1 MSNYDNFKK
10 YGDYYIGLD
19 VGTGSCGWAVTDK
32 SYNILKVSGKSLWGV
47 RLFPTADTAAERR
60 AHRCARRRVFRTR
73 QRLNLLEQ
81 LFDPEISK
89 VDVGFFQR
97 LKNSEFKEIS
107 KNNLFGDNSY
117 KDKDFFKEYP
127 TIYHLR
133 YKLMNEPVDDIRLLF
148 LAVHHIIKHRGHFLF
163 ERLDVNNIGASLPE
177 LWEQC
182 CSQFVDIS
190 LFSNVSDDFQEIAD
204 SLKQNLIDMRDD
216 VINVIR
222 TSSDKRSDL
231 KKVFAQLKSVYDEIS
246 DPEVKKSTENKVNR
260 WYLLL
265 LGYKVSAAEIFTI
278 EESDEEGLSCKI
290 KFNSSDYDE
299 QIQKINDEFKGVVES
314 EKAVYDVIKLQEILK
329 DCNSISESKV
339 ELFNKH
345 AEELRIFKSLLRERL
360 SENLLAE
367 VNKKVNVAKNEKLTT
382 EPKSFYKEIFEERN
396 KNTEKGK
403 ICFYYDITHG
413 DKSANKEAIKCSSIY
428 KRLQILAQILL
439 CSSEIY
445 KLSEKEKVL
454 LHRIG
459 DLSIFETQVSA
470 DNSVIPYQI
479 NLAELD
485 KILKVQSKNFAF
497 LSEKDD
503 AGVSVYDKI
512 KALLTFRIPYYVGPL
527 NNHSKFSWIVKKSQ
541 EKIVPWN
548 FESVVDTE
556 KSAEAF
562 IKRMTSKC
570 TYLSGEDV
578 LPKNSIIY
586 SKFMVLN
593 VLNNIR
599 INGMRLDEAQTGLTK
614 KVFDELYCNQINVT
628 QKQLVAYLY
637 NNGFLTS
644 KEELTGFDDEQKVSM
659 SSYVKIKNALG
670 TDNFDIN
677 FAESFIK
684 YSTLFPNDYLMIEK
698 RLKREFSSECAKFNE
713 NLSKLC
719 RIKFSGWG
727 RLSEKL
733 LTGLLGHNK
742 NSEFDKNSILGFML
756 NGKGNLMELL
766 SSEYTFSDL
775 ISSENSTL
783 DKNDAFSYQKLVEGL
798 YVSPSVKR
806 MIWQTLLVV
815 REITKKIM
823 GYEPSRIFVEMA
835 RGATADQKGK
845 RTNSRKKSI
854 LALYDK
860 CRKDFDISEIYSSLE
875 KQDDNKLL
883 SDKIY
888 LYYTQLGK
896 SMYTGNKI
904 ELEDLLNNS
913 KQYDIDHIIPQS
925 LTKDDSIDNRVLVE
939 RTVNEVKDNNYP
951 LSYQIRENQTQFW
964 KHLLDLGLISKS
976 KFERLIRST
985 SLSNSEKEGFI
996 ARQLVE
1002 TRQSTKAIAG
1012 LLSKLYK
1019 KAKIIYPKAGL
1030 TADFKQKFDLIKVR
1044 ELNDL
1049 HHAKDAY
1056 CNIVVGNVYFEKF
1069 TSKYQYVI
1077 ANNERYS
1084 FSTSDTSYI
1093 FTNQNEKRLQ
1103 QSGTWDSRNGKSI
1116 SIVKK
1121 YYKRNNILMTYKQEE
1136 RIGALFNQTLYG
1148 PEKGTIPKKKNM
1160 SCHDYGGYDS
1170 DQNSFFSFISY
1181 KDDKGNLKTKLIGIP
1196 PRVVYGLSDKSS
1208 AISHY
1213 LLTEKSNEY
1222 IDPKVLIDFLPY
1234 NFILKDNET
1243 GFLARVVSYA
1253 TKGRQLVLKQFNSL
1267 ILNEKNNKMLKAI
1280 DNFVSRLKNKSFE
1293 VKYDKDKSGFTE
1305 EDLSSIYSELKDKT
1319 KNTVLK
1325 ALPKTT
1331 VKILTDVDINSYQYS
1346 ENEKSEPKLLSI
1358 EQKAVAICEVI
1369 KAFHTEPSDLS
1380 LLGGKANSGKM
1391 CINSVL
1397 NLDKDDYSVVFYSIT
1412 GFYEKELRLSDLLK

>member
-1 MSNYDNFKK
+1 MSNYNNFKK

-60 AHRCARRRVFRTR
+60 SHRCARRRVFRTR

-97 LKNSEFKEIS
+97 LKTSEFKEIS
-107 KNNLFGDNSY
+107 KNNLFGDDSY

-133 YKLMNEPVDDIRLLF
+133 NKLMNDPVDDIRLLF

-163 ERLDVNNIGASLPE
+163 EHLDVNNIGASLPE

-190 LFSNVSDDFQEIAD
+190 LFSNLSEDFQEIAD
-204 SLKQNLIDMRDD
+204 SLKQNLNDMRDD

-222 TSSDKRSDL
+222 TSSDKRADL

-246 DPEVKKSTENKVNR
+246 DPEVKKTIENRVNK

-278 EESDEEGLSCKI
+278 EESDEEGLACKI

-299 QIQKINDEFKGVVES
+299 QILKINDEFKGVIES

-345 AEELRIFKSLLRERL
+345 AEELRIFKNLLRERL
-360 SENLLAE
+360 SENLLIE
-367 VNKKVNVAKNEKLTT
+367 VNKKVKVAKNEKLTT
-382 EPKSFYKEIFEERN
+382 DLKSFYKEIFEERN
-396 KNTEKGK
+396 INTEKGK
-403 ICFYYDITHG
+403 ISFYYDITHG
-413 DKSANKEAIKCSSIY
+413 DKSSNKEAIKGSSIY

-439 CSSEIY
+439 GSSEIY

-454 LHRIG
+454 LRKID

-485 KILKVQSKNFAF
+485 EILKVQSKNFAF

-503 AGVSVYDKI
+503 AGLSVSDKV
-512 KALLTFRIPYYVGPL
+512 KDLLTFRIPYYVGPL
-527 NNHSKFSWIVKKSQ
+527 NRHSKFSWIVKKSH
-541 EKIVPWN
+541 EKILPWN

-556 KSAEAF
+556 KSAESF

-599 INGMRLDEAQTGLTK
+599 INGIRLEEAQTGLTK
-614 KVFDELYCNQINVT
+614 KIFDELYCNQINVT
-628 QKQLVAYLY
+628 QKHLVAYLY

-659 SSYVKIKNALG
+659 SPYVKIKNVLG
-670 TDNFDIN
+670 SDKFDLK
-677 FAESFIK
+677 FAEAFIK
-684 YSTLFPNDYLMIEK
+684 YSTLFPNDYSMIEK
-698 RLKREFSSECAKFNE
+698 RLKREFSSECAKFNDK
-713 NLSKLC
+713 LSKLC

-742 NSEFDKNSILGFML
+742 NSEFDNNSILGFML
-756 NGKGNLMELL
+756 EGKGNLMEIL
-766 SSEYTFSDL
+766 SSDYTFSDL

-783 DKNDAFSYQKLVEGL
+783 EENDTFSYQNLVENL

-860 CRKDFDISEIYSSLE
+860 SRQEFDISELSNKLE
-875 KQDDNKLL
+875 NEKDSNLL

-896 SMYTGNKI
+896 SVYSGKKI
-904 ELEDLLNNS
+904 DLDKFDL
-913 KQYDIDHIIPQS
+913 YDIDHIIPQS
-925 LTKDDSIDNRVLVE
+925 LTKDDSLDNRVLVE
-939 RTVNEVKDNNYP
+939 KEINQKDKQNRYP
-951 LSYQIRENQTQFW
+951 LSSEIRENQKQFW

-985 SLSNSEKEGFI
+985 QLSNSEKECFI

-1019 KAKIIYPKAGL
+1019 KTKIVYPKAGL

-1056 CNIVVGNVYFEKF
+1056 CNIVVGNVYYEKF
-1069 TSKYQYVI
+1069 TSNYLYVI
-1077 ANNERYS
+1077 ENNEPYS
-1084 FSTSDTSYI
+1084 FSTSDKSYI
-1093 FTNQNEKRLQ
+1093 FTKQNEKRLQ

-1136 RIGALFNQTLYG
+1136 RIGDLFNQTLYG
-1148 PEKGTIPKKKNM
+1148 PKKGTIPKKKNL
-1160 SCHDYGGYDS
+1160 SCKEYGGYDS
-1170 DQNSFFSFISY
+1170 DQNSFLSFISY
-1181 KDDKGNLKTKLIGIP
+1181 NDDKGNFK
-1196 PRVVYGLSDKSS
+1196 R
-1208 AISHY
+1208 
-1213 LLTEKSNEY
+1213 
-1222 IDPKVLIDFLPY
+1222 
-1234 NFILKDNET
+1234 
-1243 GFLARVVSYA
+1243 GFVH
-1253 TKGRQLVLKQFNSL
+1253 KCG
-1267 ILNEKNNKMLKAI
+1267 
-1280 DNFVSRLKNKSFE
+1280 
-1293 VKYDKDKSGFTE
+1293 
-1305 EDLSSIYSELKDKT
+1305 
-1319 KNTVLK
+1319 
-1325 ALPKTT
+1325 
-1331 VKILTDVDINSYQYS
+1331 
-1346 ENEKSEPKLLSI
+1346 
-1358 EQKAVAICEVI
+1358 
-1369 KAFHTEPSDLS
+1369 
-1380 LLGGKANSGKM
+1380 
-1391 CINSVL
+1391 
-1397 NLDKDDYSVVFYSIT
+1397 
-1412 GFYEKELRLSDLLK
+1412 

>member
-1 MSNYDNFKK
+1 
-10 YGDYYIGLD
+10 
-19 VGTGSCGWAVTDK
+19 
-32 SYNILKVSGKSLWGV
+32 
-47 RLFPTADTAAERR
+47 
-60 AHRCARRRVFRTR
+60 
-73 QRLNLLEQ
+73 
-81 LFDPEISK
+81 
-89 VDVGFFQR
+89 
-97 LKNSEFKEIS
+97 
-107 KNNLFGDNSY
+107 
-117 KDKDFFKEYP
+117 
-127 TIYHLR
+127 
-133 YKLMNEPVDDIRLLF
+133 
-148 LAVHHIIKHRGHFLF
+148 
-163 ERLDVNNIGASLPE
+163 
-177 LWEQC
+177 
-182 CSQFVDIS
+182 
-190 LFSNVSDDFQEIAD
+190 
-204 SLKQNLIDMRDD
+204 MRDD

-413 DKSANKEAIKCSSIY
+413 DKSANKEAIKGSSIY

-439 CSSEIY
+439 CSSEIN
-445 KLSEKEKVL
+445 KLSEKEKVI

-775 ISSENSTL
+775 ISSENSIL
-783 DKNDAFSYQKLVEGL
+783 DKNDAFSYQNLVEGL

-996 ARQLVE
+996 SRQLVE

-1103 QSGTWDSRNGKSI
+1103 QSGIWDSRNGCSI
-1116 SIVKK
+1116 SVVRKN
-1121 YYKRNNILMTYKQEE
+1121 YYRNNILKTIKQEE
-1136 RIGALFNQTLYG
+1136 VKGKLFDLTLYG
-1148 PEKGTIPKKKNM
+1148 PSKATIKKKKHLG
-1160 SCHDYGGYDS
+1160 CEYGGYDK
-1170 DQNSFFSFISY
+1170 DYNTFFSFISFISKKKKIY
-1181 KDDKGNLKTKLIGIP
+1181 RFIGIP
-1196 PRVVYGLSDKSS
+1196 LRIVENSNNIHDSIVQ
-1208 AISHY
+1208 Y
-1213 LLTEKSNEY
+1213 LLDEKFENPQ
-1222 IDPKVLIDFLPY
+1222 ILIEKLPFP
-1234 NFILKDNET
+1234 FILKNNET
-1243 GFLARVVSYA
+1243 GFLYKVSSYEKA
-1253 TKGRQLVLKQFNSL
+1253 NKRITLQQFNSL
-1267 ILNEKNNKMLKAI
+1267 ILSIRSQKILKAI
-1280 DNFVSRLKNKSFE
+1280 ESFERKVKLNDKKVNFV
-1293 VKYDKDKSGFTE
+1293 YDEKKSGFSE
-1305 EDLSSIYSELKDKT
+1305 QDLTNLFSELKSKVE
-1319 KNTVLK
+1319 NTFFNCLPAVITNVLK
-1325 ALPKTT
+1325 NIDLQTYR
-1331 VKILTDVDINSYQYS
+1331 VKEKDSDERLLT
-1346 ENEKSEPKLLSI
+1346 I
-1358 EQKAVAICEVI
+1358 EQKVHVVVELL
-1369 KAFHTEPSDLS
+1369 KAFQSNGASSDLHDIGES
-1380 LLGGKANSGKM
+1380 KNSGIVRTTELDFEKYSI
-1391 CINSVL
+1391 IN
-1397 NLDKDDYSVVFYSIT
+1397 YSVT
-1412 GFYEKELRLSDLLK
+1412 GFYFIETKLRDLIK

>member
-1 MSNYDNFKK
+1 M
-10 YGDYYIGLD
+10 
-19 VGTGSCGWAVTDK
+19 
-32 SYNILKVSGKSLWGV
+32 
-47 RLFPTADTAAERR
+47 
-60 AHRCARRRVFRTR
+60 
-73 QRLNLLEQ
+73 
-81 LFDPEISK
+81 
-89 VDVGFFQR
+89 
-97 LKNSEFKEIS
+97 
-107 KNNLFGDNSY
+107 
-117 KDKDFFKEYP
+117 
-127 TIYHLR
+127 
-133 YKLMNEPVDDIRLLF
+133 
-148 LAVHHIIKHRGHFLF
+148 
-163 ERLDVNNIGASLPE
+163 
-177 LWEQC
+177 
-182 CSQFVDIS
+182 
-190 LFSNVSDDFQEIAD
+190 
-204 SLKQNLIDMRDD
+204 
-216 VINVIR
+216 
-222 TSSDKRSDL
+222 
-231 KKVFAQLKSVYDEIS
+231 
-246 DPEVKKSTENKVNR
+246 
-260 WYLLL
+260 L

-360 SENLLAE
+360 TENLLAE
-367 VNKKVNVAKNEKLTT
+367 VNKKVDVAKNEKLTT

-413 DKSANKEAIKCSSIY
+413 DKSANKEAIKGSSIY

-783 DKNDAFSYQKLVEGL
+783 DKNDAFSYQNLVEGL

-939 RTVNEVKDNNYP
+939 RTVNEEKDNNYP

-1056 CNIVVGNVYFEKF
+1056 CNIVVGNVYYEKF

-1103 QSGTWDSRNGKSI
+1103 QSGIWDSRNGCSI
-1116 SIVKK
+1116 SVVRKN
-1121 YYKRNNILMTYKQEE
+1121 YYRNNILKTIKQEE
-1136 RIGALFNQTLYG
+1136 VKGKLFDLTLYG
-1148 PEKGTIPKKKNM
+1148 PSKATIKKKKHLG
-1160 SCHDYGGYDS
+1160 CEYGGYDK
-1170 DQNSFFSFISY
+1170 DYNTFFSFISFISKKKKIY
-1181 KDDKGNLKTKLIGIP
+1181 RFIGIP
-1196 PRVVYGLSDKSS
+1196 LRIVENSNNIHDSIVQ
-1208 AISHY
+1208 Y
-1213 LLTEKSNEY
+1213 LLGEKFENPQ
-1222 IDPKVLIDFLPY
+1222 ILIEKLPFP
-1234 NFILKDNET
+1234 FILKNNET
-1243 GFLARVVSYA
+1243 GFLYKVSSYEKA
-1253 TKGRQLVLKQFNSL
+1253 NKRITLQQFNSL
-1267 ILNEKNNKMLKAI
+1267 ILSIRSQKILKAI
-1280 DNFVSRLKNKSFE
+1280 ESFERKVKLNDKKVNFV
-1293 VKYDKDKSGFTE
+1293 YDEKKSGFSE
-1305 EDLSSIYSELKDKT
+1305 QDLTNLFSELKSKVE
-1319 KNTVLK
+1319 NTFFNCLPVVITNVLK
-1325 ALPKTT
+1325 NIDLQTYR
-1331 VKILTDVDINSYQYS
+1331 VKEKDSDERLLT
-1346 ENEKSEPKLLSI
+1346 I
-1358 EQKAVAICEVI
+1358 EQKVHVVVELL
-1369 KAFHTEPSDLS
+1369 KAFQSNGASSDLHDIGES
-1380 LLGGKANSGKM
+1380 KNSGIVRTTELDFEKYSI
-1391 CINSVL
+1391 IN
-1397 NLDKDDYSVVFYSIT
+1397 YSVT
-1412 GFYEKELRLSDLLK
+1412 GFYFIETKLRDFIK

>member
-1 MSNYDNFKK
+1 MSNYNNFEK

-19 VGTGSCGWAVTDK
+19 VGTGSCGWAVTDT

-60 AHRCARRRVFRTR
+60 AHRCARRRVFRNR

-81 LFDPEISK
+81 LFDSEISK

-107 KNNLFGDNSY
+107 KNNLLGDCTYN
-117 KDKDFFKEYP
+117 DKDFFKEYP

-133 YKLMNEPVDDIRLLF
+133 YKLMNEPIDDIRLLF

-163 ERLDVNNIGASLPE
+163 ENVNNIGASLPE

-190 LFSNVSDDFQEIAD
+190 LFSNLSEDYLDIAE
-204 SLKQNLIDMRDD
+204 SLKQTLIDMRDD
-216 VINVIR
+216 VINVIK
-222 TSSDKRSDL
+222 TSSDKKADL
-231 KKVFAQLKSVYDEIS
+231 NKVFAQLKSVYDEIS
-246 DPEVKKSTENKVNR
+246 DYEVKKTIENRVNK
-260 WYLLL
+260 WSSLL
-265 LGYKVSAAEIFTI
+265 LGYKVSAVEIFSI
-278 EESDEEGLSCKI
+278 DESDEEGSSCKI
-290 KFNSSDYDE
+290 QINSSDYDE
-299 QIQKINDEFKGVVES
+299 QLLKIKDEFKGVVES

-329 DCNSISESKV
+329 GCKSISEAKV
-339 ELFNKH
+339 KLYNKH
-345 AEELRIFKSLLRERL
+345 AEELRIFKNLLRERL
-360 SENLLAE
+360 SEKILIE
-367 VNKKVNVAKNEKLTT
+367 VNKNVKVANNEKLTSD
-382 EPKSFYKEIFEERN
+382 PKSFYKEIFEERN

-413 DKSANKEAIKCSSIY
+413 DKSANKEAIKGSSIY

-503 AGVSVYDKI
+503 AGVLVSDKI

-783 DKNDAFSYQKLVEGL
+783 DENNAFSYQNLVEGL

-860 CRKDFDISEIYSSLE
+860 CRQDFDISDLSSKLE
-875 KQDDNKLL
+875 NEKDSKLL

-896 SMYTGNKI
+896 SVYTGKEIKI
-904 ELEDLLNNS
+904 DEFDL
-913 KQYDIDHIIPQS
+913 YDIDHIIPQS
-925 LTKDDSIDNRVLVE
+925 LTKDDSLDNRVLVE
-939 RTVNEVKDNNYP
+939 KEINQNDKKNRYP
-951 LSYQIRENQTQFW
+951 LSSEIQENQKQFW

-985 SLSNSEKEGFI
+985 PLSNSEKEEFI

-1019 KAKIIYPKAGL
+1019 TAKIIYPKAGL
-1030 TADFKQKFDLIKVR
+1030 TADFKQRFDLIKVR

-1056 CNIVVGNVYFEKF
+1056 CNIVVGNVYYEKF
-1069 TSKYQYVI
+1069 TSNYLYVI
-1077 ANNERYS
+1077 ENNEPYS
-1084 FSTSDTSYI
+1084 FSTSDKSYI
-1093 FTNQNEKRLQ
+1093 FTKQNEKRLQ
-1103 QSGTWDSRNGKSI
+1103 ETGTWDSRNGKSI

-1160 SCHDYGGYDS
+1160 SCQDYGGYDS

-1181 KDDKGNLKTKLIGIP
+1181 KDDKANLKTKLIGIP
-1196 PRVVYGLSDKSS
+1196 LRVVYGLSDKAS

-1213 LLTEKSNEY
+1213 LLTEKANEY
-1222 IDPKVLIDFLPY
+1222 REPKVLIDFLPF

-1243 GFLARVVSYA
+1243 GFLARVVSFA
-1253 TKGRQLVLKQFNSL
+1253 SKGKQLEIKQFNPL
-1267 ILNEKNNKMLKAI
+1267 VLDEKNLKPLKAI
-1280 DNFVSRLKNKSFE
+1280 EKFVSRLKNKSIKI
-1293 VKYDKDKSGFTE
+1293 KYEKDKSGFTD
-1305 EDLSSIYSELKDKT
+1305 EDLSSIYSELKDKS
-1319 KNTVLK
+1319 KNSVFK
-1325 ALPKTT
+1325 NLPKPI
-1331 VKILTDVDINSYQYS
+1331 VKMLSDVDINNYKYQES
-1346 ENEKSEPKLLSI
+1346 EKSEPKLLTI
-1358 EQKAVAICEVI
+1358 EQKAVAICELI
-1369 KAFHTEPSDLS
+1369 KAFHTESSNLLFLGEKKGSGVKRIKTVLDLE
-1380 LLGGKANSGKM
+1380 KT
-1391 CINSVL
+1391 
-1397 NLDKDDYSVVFYSIT
+1397 DYSILCSSIT
-1412 GFYEKELRLSDLLK
+1412 GFYEKEIRLRDLLK

>member
-1 MSNYDNFKK
+1 M
-10 YGDYYIGLD
+10 
-19 VGTGSCGWAVTDK
+19 
-32 SYNILKVSGKSLWGV
+32 
-47 RLFPTADTAAERR
+47 
-60 AHRCARRRVFRTR
+60 
-73 QRLNLLEQ
+73 
-81 LFDPEISK
+81 
-89 VDVGFFQR
+89 
-97 LKNSEFKEIS
+97 
-107 KNNLFGDNSY
+107 
-117 KDKDFFKEYP
+117 
-127 TIYHLR
+127 
-133 YKLMNEPVDDIRLLF
+133 
-148 LAVHHIIKHRGHFLF
+148 
-163 ERLDVNNIGASLPE
+163 
-177 LWEQC
+177 
-182 CSQFVDIS
+182 
-190 LFSNVSDDFQEIAD
+190 
-204 SLKQNLIDMRDD
+204 
-216 VINVIR
+216 
-222 TSSDKRSDL
+222 
-231 KKVFAQLKSVYDEIS
+231 
-246 DPEVKKSTENKVNR
+246 
-260 WYLLL
+260 L

-413 DKSANKEAIKCSSIY
+413 DKSANKEAIKGSSIY

-439 CSSEIY
+439 CSSEIN
-445 KLSEKEKVL
+445 KLSEKEKVI

-775 ISSENSTL
+775 ISSENSIL
-783 DKNDAFSYQKLVEGL
+783 DKNDAFSYQNLVEGL

-1103 QSGTWDSRNGKSI
+1103 QSGIWDSRNGCSI
-1116 SIVKK
+1116 SVVRKN
-1121 YYKRNNILMTYKQEE
+1121 YYRNNILKTIKQEE
-1136 RIGALFNQTLYG
+1136 VKGKLFDLTLYG
-1148 PEKGTIPKKKNM
+1148 PSKATIKKKKHLG
-1160 SCHDYGGYDS
+1160 CEYGGYDK
-1170 DQNSFFSFISY
+1170 DYNTFFSFISFISKKKKIY
-1181 KDDKGNLKTKLIGIP
+1181 RFIGIP
-1196 PRVVYGLSDKSS
+1196 LRIVENSNNIHDSIVQ
-1208 AISHY
+1208 Y
-1213 LLTEKSNEY
+1213 LLDEKFENPQ
-1222 IDPKVLIDFLPY
+1222 ILIEKLPFP
-1234 NFILKDNET
+1234 FILKNNET
-1243 GFLARVVSYA
+1243 GFLYKVSSYEKA
-1253 TKGRQLVLKQFNSL
+1253 NKRITLQQFNSL
-1267 ILNEKNNKMLKAI
+1267 ILSIRSQKILKAI
-1280 DNFVSRLKNKSFE
+1280 ESFERKVKLNDKKVNFV
-1293 VKYDKDKSGFTE
+1293 YDEKKSGFSE
-1305 EDLSSIYSELKDKT
+1305 QDLTNLFSELKSKVE
-1319 KNTVLK
+1319 NTFFNCLPAVITNVLK
-1325 ALPKTT
+1325 NIDLQTYR
-1331 VKILTDVDINSYQYS
+1331 VKEKDSDERLLT
-1346 ENEKSEPKLLSI
+1346 I
-1358 EQKAVAICEVI
+1358 EQKVHVVVELL
-1369 KAFHTEPSDLS
+1369 KAFQSNGASSDLHDIGES
-1380 LLGGKANSGKM
+1380 KNSGIVRTTELDFEKYSI
-1391 CINSVL
+1391 IN
-1397 NLDKDDYSVVFYSIT
+1397 YSVT
-1412 GFYEKELRLSDLLK
+1412 GFYFIETKLRDLIK

>member
-1 MSNYDNFKK
+1 M
-10 YGDYYIGLD
+10 
-19 VGTGSCGWAVTDK
+19 
-32 SYNILKVSGKSLWGV
+32 
-47 RLFPTADTAAERR
+47 
-60 AHRCARRRVFRTR
+60 
-73 QRLNLLEQ
+73 
-81 LFDPEISK
+81 
-89 VDVGFFQR
+89 
-97 LKNSEFKEIS
+97 
-107 KNNLFGDNSY
+107 
-117 KDKDFFKEYP
+117 
-127 TIYHLR
+127 
-133 YKLMNEPVDDIRLLF
+133 
-148 LAVHHIIKHRGHFLF
+148 
-163 ERLDVNNIGASLPE
+163 
-177 LWEQC
+177 
-182 CSQFVDIS
+182 DIS

-413 DKSANKEAIKCSSIY
+413 DKSANKEAIKGSSIY

-439 CSSEIY
+439 CSSEIN
-445 KLSEKEKVL
+445 KLSEKEKVI

-775 ISSENSTL
+775 ISSENSIL
-783 DKNDAFSYQKLVEGL
+783 DKNDAFSYQNLVEGL

-996 ARQLVE
+996 SRQLVE

-1103 QSGTWDSRNGKSI
+1103 QSGIWDSRNGCSI
-1116 SIVKK
+1116 SVVRKN
-1121 YYKRNNILMTYKQEE
+1121 YYRNNILKTIKQEE
-1136 RIGALFNQTLYG
+1136 VKGKLFDLTLYG
-1148 PEKGTIPKKKNM
+1148 PSKATIKKKKHLG
-1160 SCHDYGGYDS
+1160 CEYGGYDK
-1170 DQNSFFSFISY
+1170 DYNTFFSFISFISKKKKIY
-1181 KDDKGNLKTKLIGIP
+1181 RFIGIP
-1196 PRVVYGLSDKSS
+1196 LRIVENSNNIHDSIVQ
-1208 AISHY
+1208 Y
-1213 LLTEKSNEY
+1213 LLDEKFENPQ
-1222 IDPKVLIDFLPY
+1222 ILIEKLPFP
-1234 NFILKDNET
+1234 FILKNNET
-1243 GFLARVVSYA
+1243 GFLYKVSSYEKA
-1253 TKGRQLVLKQFNSL
+1253 NKRITLQQFNSL
-1267 ILNEKNNKMLKAI
+1267 ILSIRSQKILKAI
-1280 DNFVSRLKNKSFE
+1280 ESFERKVKLNDKKVNFV
-1293 VKYDKDKSGFTE
+1293 YDEKKSGFSE
-1305 EDLSSIYSELKDKT
+1305 QDLTNLFSELKSKVE
-1319 KNTVLK
+1319 NTFFNCLPAVITNVLK
-1325 ALPKTT
+1325 NIDLQTYR
-1331 VKILTDVDINSYQYS
+1331 VKEKDSDERLLT
-1346 ENEKSEPKLLSI
+1346 I
-1358 EQKAVAICEVI
+1358 EQKVHVVVELL
-1369 KAFHTEPSDLS
+1369 KAFQSNGASSDLHDIGES
-1380 LLGGKANSGKM
+1380 KNSGIVRTTELDFEKYSI
-1391 CINSVL
+1391 IN
-1397 NLDKDDYSVVFYSIT
+1397 YSVT
-1412 GFYEKELRLSDLLK
+1412 GFYFIETKLRDLIK

>member
-1 MSNYDNFKK
+1 M
-10 YGDYYIGLD
+10 
-19 VGTGSCGWAVTDK
+19 
-32 SYNILKVSGKSLWGV
+32 
-47 RLFPTADTAAERR
+47 
-60 AHRCARRRVFRTR
+60 
-73 QRLNLLEQ
+73 
-81 LFDPEISK
+81 
-89 VDVGFFQR
+89 
-97 LKNSEFKEIS
+97 
-107 KNNLFGDNSY
+107 
-117 KDKDFFKEYP
+117 
-127 TIYHLR
+127 
-133 YKLMNEPVDDIRLLF
+133 
-148 LAVHHIIKHRGHFLF
+148 
-163 ERLDVNNIGASLPE
+163 
-177 LWEQC
+177 
-182 CSQFVDIS
+182 
-190 LFSNVSDDFQEIAD
+190 
-204 SLKQNLIDMRDD
+204 
-216 VINVIR
+216 
-222 TSSDKRSDL
+222 
-231 KKVFAQLKSVYDEIS
+231 
-246 DPEVKKSTENKVNR
+246 
-260 WYLLL
+260 
-265 LGYKVSAAEIFTI
+265 
-278 EESDEEGLSCKI
+278 
-290 KFNSSDYDE
+290 
-299 QIQKINDEFKGVVES
+299 
-314 EKAVYDVIKLQEILK
+314 
-329 DCNSISESKV
+329 
-339 ELFNKH
+339 
-345 AEELRIFKSLLRERL
+345 LRERL

-413 DKSANKEAIKCSSIY
+413 DKSANKEAIKGSSIY

-439 CSSEIY
+439 CSSESY

-485 KILKVQSKNFAF
+485 KILKVQSKNFSF
-497 LSEKDD
+497 LSERDD

-659 SSYVKIKNALG
+659 ASYIKIKNALG

-742 NSEFDKNSILGFML
+742 NFEFDKNSILGFML

-783 DKNDAFSYQKLVEGL
+783 DKNDAFSYQNLVEGL

-939 RTVNEVKDNNYP
+939 RTVNEEKDNNYP

-1103 QSGTWDSRNGKSI
+1103 QSGIWDSRNGCSI
-1116 SIVKK
+1116 SVVRKN
-1121 YYKRNNILMTYKQEE
+1121 YYRNNILKTIKQEE
-1136 RIGALFNQTLYG
+1136 VKGKLFDLTLYG
-1148 PEKGTIPKKKNM
+1148 PSKATIKKKKHLG
-1160 SCHDYGGYDS
+1160 CEYGGYDK
-1170 DQNSFFSFISY
+1170 DYNTFFSFISFISKKKKIY
-1181 KDDKGNLKTKLIGIP
+1181 RFIGIP
-1196 PRVVYGLSDKSS
+1196 LRIVENSNNIHDSIVQ
-1208 AISHY
+1208 Y
-1213 LLTEKSNEY
+1213 LLDEKFENPQ
-1222 IDPKVLIDFLPY
+1222 ILIEKLPFP
-1234 NFILKDNET
+1234 FILKNNET
-1243 GFLARVVSYA
+1243 GFLYKVSSYEKA
-1253 TKGRQLVLKQFNSL
+1253 NKRITLQQFNSL
-1267 ILNEKNNKMLKAI
+1267 ILSIRSQKILKAI
-1280 DNFVSRLKNKSFE
+1280 ESFERKVKLNDKKVNFV
-1293 VKYDKDKSGFTE
+1293 YDEKKSGFSE
-1305 EDLSSIYSELKDKT
+1305 QDLTNLFSELKSKVE
-1319 KNTVLK
+1319 NTFFNCLPAVITNVLK
-1325 ALPKTT
+1325 NIDLQTYR
-1331 VKILTDVDINSYQYS
+1331 VKEKDSDERLLT
-1346 ENEKSEPKLLSI
+1346 I
-1358 EQKAVAICEVI
+1358 EQKVHVVVELL
-1369 KAFHTEPSDLS
+1369 KAFQSNGASSDLHDIGES
-1380 LLGGKANSGKM
+1380 KNSGIVRTTELDFEKYSI
-1391 CINSVL
+1391 IN
-1397 NLDKDDYSVVFYSIT
+1397 YSVT
-1412 GFYEKELRLSDLLK
+1412 GFYFIETKLRDLIK

>member
-1 MSNYDNFKK
+1 
-10 YGDYYIGLD
+10 
-19 VGTGSCGWAVTDK
+19 
-32 SYNILKVSGKSLWGV
+32 
-47 RLFPTADTAAERR
+47 
-60 AHRCARRRVFRTR
+60 
-73 QRLNLLEQ
+73 
-81 LFDPEISK
+81 
-89 VDVGFFQR
+89 
-97 LKNSEFKEIS
+97 
-107 KNNLFGDNSY
+107 
-117 KDKDFFKEYP
+117 
-127 TIYHLR
+127 
-133 YKLMNEPVDDIRLLF
+133 MNEPVDDIRLLF

-360 SENLLAE
+360 SESLLAE

-413 DKSANKEAIKCSSIY
+413 DKSANKEAIKGSSIY

-439 CSSEIY
+439 CSSEIN

-783 DKNDAFSYQKLVEGL
+783 DKNDAFSYQNLVEGL

-939 RTVNEVKDNNYP
+939 RTVNEEKDNNYP

-1103 QSGTWDSRNGKSI
+1103 QSGIWDSRNGCSI
-1116 SIVKK
+1116 SVVRKN
-1121 YYKRNNILMTYKQEE
+1121 YYRNNILKTIKQEE
-1136 RIGALFNQTLYG
+1136 VKGKLFDLTLYG
-1148 PEKGTIPKKKNM
+1148 PSKATIKKKKHLG
-1160 SCHDYGGYDS
+1160 CEYGGYDK
-1170 DQNSFFSFISY
+1170 DYNTFFSFISFISKKKKIY
-1181 KDDKGNLKTKLIGIP
+1181 RFIGIP
-1196 PRVVYGLSDKSS
+1196 LRIVENSNNIHDSIVQ
-1208 AISHY
+1208 Y
-1213 LLTEKSNEY
+1213 LLDEKFENPQ
-1222 IDPKVLIDFLPY
+1222 ILIEKLPFP
-1234 NFILKDNET
+1234 FILKNNET
-1243 GFLARVVSYA
+1243 GFLYKVSSYEKA
-1253 TKGRQLVLKQFNSL
+1253 NKRITLQQFNSL
-1267 ILNEKNNKMLKAI
+1267 ILSIRSQKILKAI
-1280 DNFVSRLKNKSFE
+1280 ESFERKVKLNDKKVNFV
-1293 VKYDKDKSGFTE
+1293 YDEKKSGFSE
-1305 EDLSSIYSELKDKT
+1305 QDLTNLFSELKSKVE
-1319 KNTVLK
+1319 NTFFNCLPAVITNVLK
-1325 ALPKTT
+1325 NIDLQTYR
-1331 VKILTDVDINSYQYS
+1331 VKEKDSDERLLT
-1346 ENEKSEPKLLSI
+1346 I
-1358 EQKAVAICEVI
+1358 EQKVHVVVELL
-1369 KAFHTEPSDLS
+1369 KAFQSNGASSDLHDIGES
-1380 LLGGKANSGKM
+1380 KNSGIVRTTELDFEKYSI
-1391 CINSVL
+1391 IN
-1397 NLDKDDYSVVFYSIT
+1397 YSVT
-1412 GFYEKELRLSDLLK
+1412 GFYFIETKLRDLIK

>member
-1 MSNYDNFKK
+1 M
-10 YGDYYIGLD
+10 
-19 VGTGSCGWAVTDK
+19 
-32 SYNILKVSGKSLWGV
+32 
-47 RLFPTADTAAERR
+47 
-60 AHRCARRRVFRTR
+60 
-73 QRLNLLEQ
+73 
-81 LFDPEISK
+81 
-89 VDVGFFQR
+89 
-97 LKNSEFKEIS
+97 
-107 KNNLFGDNSY
+107 
-117 KDKDFFKEYP
+117 
-127 TIYHLR
+127 
-133 YKLMNEPVDDIRLLF
+133 
-148 LAVHHIIKHRGHFLF
+148 
-163 ERLDVNNIGASLPE
+163 
-177 LWEQC
+177 
-182 CSQFVDIS
+182 
-190 LFSNVSDDFQEIAD
+190 
-204 SLKQNLIDMRDD
+204 
-216 VINVIR
+216 
-222 TSSDKRSDL
+222 
-231 KKVFAQLKSVYDEIS
+231 
-246 DPEVKKSTENKVNR
+246 
-260 WYLLL
+260 
-265 LGYKVSAAEIFTI
+265 
-278 EESDEEGLSCKI
+278 
-290 KFNSSDYDE
+290 
-299 QIQKINDEFKGVVES
+299 
-314 EKAVYDVIKLQEILK
+314 
-329 DCNSISESKV
+329 
-339 ELFNKH
+339 
-345 AEELRIFKSLLRERL
+345 
-360 SENLLAE
+360 
-367 VNKKVNVAKNEKLTT
+367 
-382 EPKSFYKEIFEERN
+382 
-396 KNTEKGK
+396 
-403 ICFYYDITHG
+403 
-413 DKSANKEAIKCSSIY
+413 
-428 KRLQILAQILL
+428 
-439 CSSEIY
+439 
-445 KLSEKEKVL
+445 
-454 LHRIG
+454 
-459 DLSIFETQVSA
+459 
-470 DNSVIPYQI
+470 
-479 NLAELD
+479 
-485 KILKVQSKNFAF
+485 
-497 LSEKDD
+497 
-503 AGVSVYDKI
+503 
-512 KALLTFRIPYYVGPL
+512 GPL

-783 DKNDAFSYQKLVEGL
+783 DKNDAFSYQNLVEGL

-939 RTVNEVKDNNYP
+939 RTVNEEKDNNYP

-1103 QSGTWDSRNGKSI
+1103 QSGIWDSRNGCSI
-1116 SIVKK
+1116 SVVRKN
-1121 YYKRNNILMTYKQEE
+1121 YYRNNILKTIKQEE
-1136 RIGALFNQTLYG
+1136 VKGKLFDLTLYG
-1148 PEKGTIPKKKNM
+1148 PSKATIKKKKHLG
-1160 SCHDYGGYDS
+1160 CEYGGYDK
-1170 DQNSFFSFISY
+1170 DYNTFFSFISFISKKKKIY
-1181 KDDKGNLKTKLIGIP
+1181 RFIGIP
-1196 PRVVYGLSDKSS
+1196 LRIVENSNNIHDSIVQ
-1208 AISHY
+1208 Y
-1213 LLTEKSNEY
+1213 LLDEKFENPQ
-1222 IDPKVLIDFLPY
+1222 ILIEKLPFP
-1234 NFILKDNET
+1234 FILKNNET
-1243 GFLARVVSYA
+1243 GFLYKVSSYEKA
-1253 TKGRQLVLKQFNSL
+1253 NKRITLQQFNSL
-1267 ILNEKNNKMLKAI
+1267 ILSIRSQKILKAI
-1280 DNFVSRLKNKSFE
+1280 ESFERKVKLNDKKVNFV
-1293 VKYDKDKSGFTE
+1293 YDEKKSGFSE
-1305 EDLSSIYSELKDKT
+1305 QDLTNLFSELKSKVE
-1319 KNTVLK
+1319 NTFFNCLPAVITNVLK
-1325 ALPKTT
+1325 NIDLQTYR
-1331 VKILTDVDINSYQYS
+1331 VKEKDSDERLLT
-1346 ENEKSEPKLLSI
+1346 I
-1358 EQKAVAICEVI
+1358 EQKVHVVVELL
-1369 KAFHTEPSDLS
+1369 KAFQSNGASSDLHDIGES
-1380 LLGGKANSGKM
+1380 KNSGIVRTTELDFEKYSI
-1391 CINSVL
+1391 IN
-1397 NLDKDDYSVVFYSIT
+1397 YSVT
-1412 GFYEKELRLSDLLK
+1412 GFYFIETKLRDLIK

>member
-1 MSNYDNFKK
+1 
-10 YGDYYIGLD
+10 
-19 VGTGSCGWAVTDK
+19 
-32 SYNILKVSGKSLWGV
+32 
-47 RLFPTADTAAERR
+47 
-60 AHRCARRRVFRTR
+60 
-73 QRLNLLEQ
+73 
-81 LFDPEISK
+81 
-89 VDVGFFQR
+89 
-97 LKNSEFKEIS
+97 
-107 KNNLFGDNSY
+107 
-117 KDKDFFKEYP
+117 
-127 TIYHLR
+127 
-133 YKLMNEPVDDIRLLF
+133 
-148 LAVHHIIKHRGHFLF
+148 
-163 ERLDVNNIGASLPE
+163 
-177 LWEQC
+177 
-182 CSQFVDIS
+182 
-190 LFSNVSDDFQEIAD
+190 
-204 SLKQNLIDMRDD
+204 MRDD

-413 DKSANKEAIKCSSIY
+413 DKSANKEAIKGSSIY

-439 CSSEIY
+439 CSSEIN
-445 KLSEKEKVL
+445 KLSEKEKVI

-503 AGVSVYDKI
+503 ARVSVYDKI

-775 ISSENSTL
+775 ISSENSIL
-783 DKNDAFSYQKLVEGL
+783 DKNDAFSYQNLVEGL

-1103 QSGTWDSRNGKSI
+1103 QSGIWDSRNGCSI
-1116 SIVKK
+1116 SVVRKN
-1121 YYKRNNILMTYKQEE
+1121 YYRNNILKTIKQEE
-1136 RIGALFNQTLYG
+1136 VKGKLFDLTLYG
-1148 PEKGTIPKKKNM
+1148 PSKATIKKKKHLG
-1160 SCHDYGGYDS
+1160 CEYGGYDK
-1170 DQNSFFSFISY
+1170 DYNTFFSFISFISKKKKIY
-1181 KDDKGNLKTKLIGIP
+1181 RFIGIP
-1196 PRVVYGLSDKSS
+1196 LRIVENSNNIHDSIVQ
-1208 AISHY
+1208 Y
-1213 LLTEKSNEY
+1213 LLDEKFENPQ
-1222 IDPKVLIDFLPY
+1222 ILIEKLPFP
-1234 NFILKDNET
+1234 FILKNNET
-1243 GFLARVVSYA
+1243 GFLYKVSSYEKA
-1253 TKGRQLVLKQFNSL
+1253 NKRITLQQFNSL
-1267 ILNEKNNKMLKAI
+1267 ILSIRSQKILKAI
-1280 DNFVSRLKNKSFE
+1280 ESFERKVKLNDKKVNFV
-1293 VKYDKDKSGFTE
+1293 YDEKKSGFSE
-1305 EDLSSIYSELKDKT
+1305 QDLTNLFSELKSKVE
-1319 KNTVLK
+1319 NTFFNCLPAVITNVLK
-1325 ALPKTT
+1325 NIDLQTYR
-1331 VKILTDVDINSYQYS
+1331 VKEKDSDERLLT
-1346 ENEKSEPKLLSI
+1346 I
-1358 EQKAVAICEVI
+1358 EQKVHVVVELL
-1369 KAFHTEPSDLS
+1369 KAFQSNGASSDLHDIGES
-1380 LLGGKANSGKM
+1380 KNSGIVRTTELDFEKYSI
-1391 CINSVL
+1391 IN
-1397 NLDKDDYSVVFYSIT
+1397 YSVT
-1412 GFYEKELRLSDLLK
+1412 GFYFIETKLRDLIK

>member
-1 MSNYDNFKK
+1 M
-10 YGDYYIGLD
+10 
-19 VGTGSCGWAVTDK
+19 
-32 SYNILKVSGKSLWGV
+32 
-47 RLFPTADTAAERR
+47 
-60 AHRCARRRVFRTR
+60 
-73 QRLNLLEQ
+73 
-81 LFDPEISK
+81 
-89 VDVGFFQR
+89 
-97 LKNSEFKEIS
+97 
-107 KNNLFGDNSY
+107 
-117 KDKDFFKEYP
+117 
-127 TIYHLR
+127 
-133 YKLMNEPVDDIRLLF
+133 
-148 LAVHHIIKHRGHFLF
+148 
-163 ERLDVNNIGASLPE
+163 
-177 LWEQC
+177 
-182 CSQFVDIS
+182 
-190 LFSNVSDDFQEIAD
+190 
-204 SLKQNLIDMRDD
+204 
-216 VINVIR
+216 
-222 TSSDKRSDL
+222 
-231 KKVFAQLKSVYDEIS
+231 
-246 DPEVKKSTENKVNR
+246 
-260 WYLLL
+260 
-265 LGYKVSAAEIFTI
+265 
-278 EESDEEGLSCKI
+278 
-290 KFNSSDYDE
+290 
-299 QIQKINDEFKGVVES
+299 
-314 EKAVYDVIKLQEILK
+314 
-329 DCNSISESKV
+329 
-339 ELFNKH
+339 
-345 AEELRIFKSLLRERL
+345 LRERL
-360 SENLLAE
+360 SESLLAE

-413 DKSANKEAIKCSSIY
+413 DKSANKEAIKGSSIY

-439 CSSEIY
+439 CSSEIN

-783 DKNDAFSYQKLVEGL
+783 DKNDAFSYQNLVEGL

-939 RTVNEVKDNNYP
+939 RTVNEEKDNNYP

-1103 QSGTWDSRNGKSI
+1103 QSGIWDSRNGCSI
-1116 SIVKK
+1116 SVVRKN
-1121 YYKRNNILMTYKQEE
+1121 YYRNNILKTIKQEE
-1136 RIGALFNQTLYG
+1136 VKGKLFDLTLYG
-1148 PEKGTIPKKKNM
+1148 PSKATIKKKKHLG
-1160 SCHDYGGYDS
+1160 CEYGGYDK
-1170 DQNSFFSFISY
+1170 DYNTFFSFISFISKKKKIY
-1181 KDDKGNLKTKLIGIP
+1181 RFIGIP
-1196 PRVVYGLSDKSS
+1196 LRIVENSNNIHDSIVQ
-1208 AISHY
+1208 Y
-1213 LLTEKSNEY
+1213 LLDEKFENPQ
-1222 IDPKVLIDFLPY
+1222 ILIEKLPFP
-1234 NFILKDNET
+1234 FILKNNET
-1243 GFLARVVSYA
+1243 GFLYKVSSYEKA
-1253 TKGRQLVLKQFNSL
+1253 NKRITLQQFNSL
-1267 ILNEKNNKMLKAI
+1267 ILSIRSQKILKAI
-1280 DNFVSRLKNKSFE
+1280 ESFERKVKLNDKKVNFV
-1293 VKYDKDKSGFTE
+1293 YDEKKSGFSE
-1305 EDLSSIYSELKDKT
+1305 QDLTNLFSELKSKVE
-1319 KNTVLK
+1319 NTFFNCLPAVITNVLK
-1325 ALPKTT
+1325 NIDLQTYR
-1331 VKILTDVDINSYQYS
+1331 VKEKDSDERLLT
-1346 ENEKSEPKLLSI
+1346 I
-1358 EQKAVAICEVI
+1358 EQKVHVVVELL
-1369 KAFHTEPSDLS
+1369 KAFQSNGASSDLHDIGES
-1380 LLGGKANSGKM
+1380 KNSGIVRTTELDFEKYSI
-1391 CINSVL
+1391 IN
-1397 NLDKDDYSVVFYSIT
+1397 YSVT
-1412 GFYEKELRLSDLLK
+1412 GFYFIETKLRDLIK

>member
-1 MSNYDNFKK
+1 
-10 YGDYYIGLD
+10 
-19 VGTGSCGWAVTDK
+19 
-32 SYNILKVSGKSLWGV
+32 
-47 RLFPTADTAAERR
+47 
-60 AHRCARRRVFRTR
+60 
-73 QRLNLLEQ
+73 
-81 LFDPEISK
+81 
-89 VDVGFFQR
+89 
-97 LKNSEFKEIS
+97 
-107 KNNLFGDNSY
+107 
-117 KDKDFFKEYP
+117 
-127 TIYHLR
+127 
-133 YKLMNEPVDDIRLLF
+133 MNEPVDDIRLLF

-413 DKSANKEAIKCSSIY
+413 DKSANKEAIKGSSIY

-439 CSSEIY
+439 CSSEIN
-445 KLSEKEKVL
+445 KLSEKEKVI

-775 ISSENSTL
+775 ISSENSIL
-783 DKNDAFSYQKLVEGL
+783 DKNDAFSYQNLVEGL

-904 ELEDLLNNS
+904 EFEDLLNNS

-1103 QSGTWDSRNGKSI
+1103 QSGIWDSRNGCSI
-1116 SIVKK
+1116 SVVRKN
-1121 YYKRNNILMTYKQEE
+1121 YYRNNILKTIKQEE
-1136 RIGALFNQTLYG
+1136 VKGKLFDLTLYG
-1148 PEKGTIPKKKNM
+1148 PSKATIKKKKHLG
-1160 SCHDYGGYDS
+1160 CEYGGYDK
-1170 DQNSFFSFISY
+1170 DYNTFFSFISFISKKKKIY
-1181 KDDKGNLKTKLIGIP
+1181 RFIGIP
-1196 PRVVYGLSDKSS
+1196 LRIVENSNNIHDSIVQ
-1208 AISHY
+1208 Y
-1213 LLTEKSNEY
+1213 LLDEKFENPQ
-1222 IDPKVLIDFLPY
+1222 ILIEKLPFP
-1234 NFILKDNET
+1234 FILKNNET
-1243 GFLARVVSYA
+1243 GFLYKVSSYEKA
-1253 TKGRQLVLKQFNSL
+1253 NKRITLQQFNSL
-1267 ILNEKNNKMLKAI
+1267 ILSIRSQKILKAI
-1280 DNFVSRLKNKSFE
+1280 ESFERKVKLNDKKVNFV
-1293 VKYDKDKSGFTE
+1293 YDEKKSGFSE
-1305 EDLSSIYSELKDKT
+1305 QDLTNLFSELKSKVE
-1319 KNTVLK
+1319 NTFFNCLPAVITNVLK
-1325 ALPKTT
+1325 NIDLQTYRVKEKDSDERLLT
-1331 VKILTDVDINSYQYS
+1331 V
-1346 ENEKSEPKLLSI
+1346 
-1358 EQKAVAICEVI
+1358 EQKVHVVVELL
-1369 KAFHTEPSDLS
+1369 KAFQSNGASSDLHDIGES
-1380 LLGGKANSGKM
+1380 KNSGIVRTTELDFEKYSI
-1391 CINSVL
+1391 IN
-1397 NLDKDDYSVVFYSIT
+1397 YSVT
-1412 GFYEKELRLSDLLK
+1412 GFYFIETKLRDLIK

>member
-1 MSNYDNFKK
+1 M
-10 YGDYYIGLD
+10 
-19 VGTGSCGWAVTDK
+19 
-32 SYNILKVSGKSLWGV
+32 
-47 RLFPTADTAAERR
+47 
-60 AHRCARRRVFRTR
+60 
-73 QRLNLLEQ
+73 
-81 LFDPEISK
+81 
-89 VDVGFFQR
+89 
-97 LKNSEFKEIS
+97 
-107 KNNLFGDNSY
+107 
-117 KDKDFFKEYP
+117 
-127 TIYHLR
+127 
-133 YKLMNEPVDDIRLLF
+133 
-148 LAVHHIIKHRGHFLF
+148 
-163 ERLDVNNIGASLPE
+163 
-177 LWEQC
+177 
-182 CSQFVDIS
+182 
-190 LFSNVSDDFQEIAD
+190 
-204 SLKQNLIDMRDD
+204 
-216 VINVIR
+216 
-222 TSSDKRSDL
+222 
-231 KKVFAQLKSVYDEIS
+231 
-246 DPEVKKSTENKVNR
+246 
-260 WYLLL
+260 LL

-360 SENLLAE
+360 TENLLAE
-367 VNKKVNVAKNEKLTT
+367 VNKKVDVAKNEKLTT

-403 ICFYYDITHG
+403 MCFYYDITHG
-413 DKSANKEAIKCSSIY
+413 DKSANKEAIKGSSIY

-677 FAESFIK
+677 FAVSFIK

-783 DKNDAFSYQKLVEGL
+783 DKNDAFSYQNLVEGL

-939 RTVNEVKDNNYP
+939 RTVNEEKDNNYP

-1056 CNIVVGNVYFEKF
+1056 CNIVVGNVYYEKF

-1103 QSGTWDSRNGKSI
+1103 QSGIWDSRNGCSI
-1116 SIVKK
+1116 SVVRKN
-1121 YYKRNNILMTYKQEE
+1121 YYRNNILKTIKQEE
-1136 RIGALFNQTLYG
+1136 VKGKLFDLTLYG
-1148 PEKGTIPKKKNM
+1148 PSKATIKKKKHLG
-1160 SCHDYGGYDS
+1160 CEYGGYDK
-1170 DQNSFFSFISY
+1170 DYNTFFSFISFISKKKKIY
-1181 KDDKGNLKTKLIGIP
+1181 RFIGIP
-1196 PRVVYGLSDKSS
+1196 LRIVENSNNIHDSIVQ
-1208 AISHY
+1208 Y
-1213 LLTEKSNEY
+1213 LLGEKFENPQ
-1222 IDPKVLIDFLPY
+1222 ILIEKLPFP
-1234 NFILKDNET
+1234 FILKNNET
-1243 GFLARVVSYA
+1243 GFLYKVSSYEKA
-1253 TKGRQLVLKQFNSL
+1253 NKRITLQPFNSL
-1267 ILNEKNNKMLKAI
+1267 ILAIRSQKILKAI
-1280 DNFVSRLKNKSFE
+1280 ESFERKVKLNDKKVNFV
-1293 VKYDKDKSGFTE
+1293 YDEKKSGFSE
-1305 EDLSSIYSELKDKT
+1305 QDLTNLFSELKSKVE
-1319 KNTVLK
+1319 NTFFNCLPVVITNVLK
-1325 ALPKTT
+1325 NIDLQTYR
-1331 VKILTDVDINSYQYS
+1331 VKEKDSDERLLT
-1346 ENEKSEPKLLSI
+1346 I
-1358 EQKAVAICEVI
+1358 EQKVHVVVELL
-1369 KAFHTEPSDLS
+1369 KAFQSNGASSDLHDIGES
-1380 LLGGKANSGKM
+1380 KNSGIVRTTELDFEKYSI
-1391 CINSVL
+1391 IN
-1397 NLDKDDYSVVFYSIT
+1397 YSVT
-1412 GFYEKELRLSDLLK
+1412 GFYFIETKLRDFIK

>member
-1 MSNYDNFKK
+1 
-10 YGDYYIGLD
+10 
-19 VGTGSCGWAVTDK
+19 
-32 SYNILKVSGKSLWGV
+32 
-47 RLFPTADTAAERR
+47 
-60 AHRCARRRVFRTR
+60 
-73 QRLNLLEQ
+73 
-81 LFDPEISK
+81 
-89 VDVGFFQR
+89 
-97 LKNSEFKEIS
+97 
-107 KNNLFGDNSY
+107 
-117 KDKDFFKEYP
+117 
-127 TIYHLR
+127 
-133 YKLMNEPVDDIRLLF
+133 MNEPVDDIRLLF
-148 LAVHHIIKHRGHFLF
+148 FAVHHIIKHRGHFLF

-413 DKSANKEAIKCSSIY
+413 DKSANKEAIKGSSIY

-439 CSSEIY
+439 CSSEIN
-445 KLSEKEKVL
+445 KLSEKEKVI

-775 ISSENSTL
+775 ISSENSIL
-783 DKNDAFSYQKLVEGL
+783 DKNDAFSYQNLVEGL

-904 ELEDLLNNS
+904 EFEDLLNNS

-1103 QSGTWDSRNGKSI
+1103 QSGIWDSRNGCSI
-1116 SIVKK
+1116 SVVRKN
-1121 YYKRNNILMTYKQEE
+1121 YYRNNILKTIKQEE
-1136 RIGALFNQTLYG
+1136 VKGKLFDLTLYG
-1148 PEKGTIPKKKNM
+1148 PSKATIKKKKHLG
-1160 SCHDYGGYDS
+1160 CEYGGYDK
-1170 DQNSFFSFISY
+1170 DYNTFFSFISFISKKKKIY
-1181 KDDKGNLKTKLIGIP
+1181 RFIGIP
-1196 PRVVYGLSDKSS
+1196 LRIVENSNNIHDSIVQ
-1208 AISHY
+1208 Y
-1213 LLTEKSNEY
+1213 LLDEKFENPQ
-1222 IDPKVLIDFLPY
+1222 ILIEKLPFP
-1234 NFILKDNET
+1234 FILKNNET
-1243 GFLARVVSYA
+1243 GFLYKVSSYEKA
-1253 TKGRQLVLKQFNSL
+1253 NKRITLQQFNSL
-1267 ILNEKNNKMLKAI
+1267 ILSIRSQKILKAI
-1280 DNFVSRLKNKSFE
+1280 ESFERKVKLNDKKVNFV
-1293 VKYDKDKSGFTE
+1293 YDEKKSGFSE
-1305 EDLSSIYSELKDKT
+1305 QDLTNLFSELKSKVE
-1319 KNTVLK
+1319 NTFFNCLPAVITNVLK
-1325 ALPKTT
+1325 NIDLQTYRVKEKDSDERLLT
-1331 VKILTDVDINSYQYS
+1331 V
-1346 ENEKSEPKLLSI
+1346 
-1358 EQKAVAICEVI
+1358 EQKVHVVVELL
-1369 KAFHTEPSDLS
+1369 KAFQSNGASSDLHDIGES
-1380 LLGGKANSGKM
+1380 KNSGIVRTTELDFEKYSI
-1391 CINSVL
+1391 IN
-1397 NLDKDDYSVVFYSIT
+1397 YSVT
-1412 GFYEKELRLSDLLK
+1412 GFYFIETKLRDLIK

>member
-1 MSNYDNFKK
+1 MSNYNNFKK

-19 VGTGSCGWAVTDK
+19 VGTGSCGWAVTDT

-60 AHRCARRRVFRTR
+60 SHRCARRRVFRNR

-413 DKSANKEAIKCSSIY
+413 DKSANKEAIKGSSIY

-439 CSSEIY
+439 CSSEIN

-775 ISSENSTL
+775 ISSENSIL
-783 DKNDAFSYQKLVEGL
+783 DKNDAFSYQNLVEGL

-860 CRKDFDISEIYSSLE
+860 CRQDFDISDLSSKLE
-875 KQDDNKLL
+875 NEKDSKLL

-896 SMYTGNKI
+896 SVYTGKEIKI
-904 ELEDLLNNS
+904 DEFDL
-913 KQYDIDHIIPQS
+913 YDIDHIIPQS
-925 LTKDDSIDNRVLVE
+925 LTKDDSLDNRVLVE
-939 RTVNEVKDNNYP
+939 KEINQNDKKNRYP
-951 LSYQIRENQTQFW
+951 LSSEIQENQKQFW

-985 SLSNSEKEGFI
+985 PLSNSEKEGFI

-1019 KAKIIYPKAGL
+1019 TAKIIYPKAGL
-1030 TADFKQKFDLIKVR
+1030 TADFKQRFDLIKVR

-1056 CNIVVGNVYFEKF
+1056 CNIVVGNVYYEKF
-1069 TSKYQYVI
+1069 TSNYLYVI
-1077 ANNERYS
+1077 ENNEPYS
-1084 FSTSDTSYI
+1084 FSTSDKSYI
-1093 FTNQNEKRLQ
+1093 FTKQNEKRLQ
-1103 QSGTWDSRNGKSI
+1103 ETGTWDSRNGKSI

-1160 SCHDYGGYDS
+1160 SCQDYGGYDS

-1181 KDDKGNLKTKLIGIP
+1181 KDDKANLKTKLIGIP
-1196 PRVVYGLSDKSS
+1196 LRVVYGLSDKAS

-1213 LLTEKSNEY
+1213 LLTEKANEY
-1222 IDPKVLIDFLPY
+1222 REPKVLIDFLPF

-1243 GFLARVVSYA
+1243 GFLARVVSFA
-1253 TKGRQLVLKQFNSL
+1253 SKGKQLEIKQFNPL
-1267 ILNEKNNKMLKAI
+1267 VLDEKNLKPLKAI
-1280 DNFVSRLKNKSFE
+1280 EKFVSRLKNKSIKI
-1293 VKYDKDKSGFTE
+1293 KYEKDKSGFTD
-1305 EDLSSIYSELKDKT
+1305 EDLSSIYSELKDKS
-1319 KNTVLK
+1319 KNSVFK
-1325 ALPKTT
+1325 NLPKPI
-1331 VKILTDVDINSYQYS
+1331 VKMLSDVDINNYKYQES
-1346 ENEKSEPKLLSI
+1346 EKSEPKLLTI
-1358 EQKAVAICEVI
+1358 EQKAVAICELI
-1369 KAFHTEPSDLS
+1369 KTFHTESSNLLFLGEKKGSGVKRIKTVLDLE
-1380 LLGGKANSGKM
+1380 KT
-1391 CINSVL
+1391 
-1397 NLDKDDYSVVFYSIT
+1397 DYSILCSSIT
-1412 GFYEKELRLSDLLK
+1412 GFYEKEIRLRDLLK

>member
-1 MSNYDNFKK
+1 M
-10 YGDYYIGLD
+10 
-19 VGTGSCGWAVTDK
+19 
-32 SYNILKVSGKSLWGV
+32 
-47 RLFPTADTAAERR
+47 
-60 AHRCARRRVFRTR
+60 
-73 QRLNLLEQ
+73 
-81 LFDPEISK
+81 
-89 VDVGFFQR
+89 
-97 LKNSEFKEIS
+97 
-107 KNNLFGDNSY
+107 
-117 KDKDFFKEYP
+117 
-127 TIYHLR
+127 
-133 YKLMNEPVDDIRLLF
+133 
-148 LAVHHIIKHRGHFLF
+148 
-163 ERLDVNNIGASLPE
+163 
-177 LWEQC
+177 
-182 CSQFVDIS
+182 
-190 LFSNVSDDFQEIAD
+190 
-204 SLKQNLIDMRDD
+204 
-216 VINVIR
+216 
-222 TSSDKRSDL
+222 
-231 KKVFAQLKSVYDEIS
+231 
-246 DPEVKKSTENKVNR
+246 
-260 WYLLL
+260 
-265 LGYKVSAAEIFTI
+265 
-278 EESDEEGLSCKI
+278 
-290 KFNSSDYDE
+290 
-299 QIQKINDEFKGVVES
+299 
-314 EKAVYDVIKLQEILK
+314 
-329 DCNSISESKV
+329 
-339 ELFNKH
+339 
-345 AEELRIFKSLLRERL
+345 
-360 SENLLAE
+360 
-367 VNKKVNVAKNEKLTT
+367 
-382 EPKSFYKEIFEERN
+382 
-396 KNTEKGK
+396 
-403 ICFYYDITHG
+403 
-413 DKSANKEAIKCSSIY
+413 
-428 KRLQILAQILL
+428 
-439 CSSEIY
+439 
-445 KLSEKEKVL
+445 
-454 LHRIG
+454 HRIG
-459 DLSIFETQVSA
+459 DLSIFETQVSV

-783 DKNDAFSYQKLVEGL
+783 DKNDAFSYQNLVEGL

-939 RTVNEVKDNNYP
+939 RTE
-951 LSYQIRENQTQFW
+951 
-964 KHLLDLGLISKS
+964 
-976 KFERLIRST
+976 
-985 SLSNSEKEGFI
+985 
-996 ARQLVE
+996 
-1002 TRQSTKAIAG
+1002 
-1012 LLSKLYK
+1012 
-1019 KAKIIYPKAGL
+1019 
-1030 TADFKQKFDLIKVR
+1030 
-1044 ELNDL
+1044 
-1049 HHAKDAY
+1049 
-1056 CNIVVGNVYFEKF
+1056 
-1069 TSKYQYVI
+1069 
-1077 ANNERYS
+1077 
-1084 FSTSDTSYI
+1084 
-1093 FTNQNEKRLQ
+1093 
-1103 QSGTWDSRNGKSI
+1103 
-1116 SIVKK
+1116 
-1121 YYKRNNILMTYKQEE
+1121 
-1136 RIGALFNQTLYG
+1136 IGRA
-1148 PEKGTIPKKKNM
+1148 
-1160 SCHDYGGYDS
+1160 H
-1170 DQNSFFSFISY
+1170 
-1181 KDDKGNLKTKLIGIP
+1181 
-1196 PRVVYGLSDKSS
+1196 V
-1208 AISHY
+1208 
-1213 LLTEKSNEY
+1213 
-1222 IDPKVLIDFLPY
+1222 
-1234 NFILKDNET
+1234 
-1243 GFLARVVSYA
+1243 
-1253 TKGRQLVLKQFNSL
+1253 
-1267 ILNEKNNKMLKAI
+1267 
-1280 DNFVSRLKNKSFE
+1280 
-1293 VKYDKDKSGFTE
+1293 
-1305 EDLSSIYSELKDKT
+1305 
-1319 KNTVLK
+1319 
-1325 ALPKTT
+1325 
-1331 VKILTDVDINSYQYS
+1331 
-1346 ENEKSEPKLLSI
+1346 
-1358 EQKAVAICEVI
+1358 
-1369 KAFHTEPSDLS
+1369 
-1380 LLGGKANSGKM
+1380 
-1391 CINSVL
+1391 
-1397 NLDKDDYSVVFYSIT
+1397 
-1412 GFYEKELRLSDLLK
+1412 

>member
-1 MSNYDNFKK
+1 MSNYNNFKK

-19 VGTGSCGWAVTDK
+19 VGTGSCGWAVTDT

-60 AHRCARRRVFRTR
+60 SHRCARRRVFRNR

-413 DKSANKEAIKCSSIY
+413 DKSANKEAIKGSSIY

-439 CSSEIY
+439 CSSEIN

-775 ISSENSTL
+775 ISSENSIL
-783 DKNDAFSYQKLVEGL
+783 DKNDAFSYQNLVEGL

-860 CRKDFDISEIYSSLE
+860 CRQDFDISDLSSKLE
-875 KQDDNKLL
+875 NEKDSKLL

-896 SMYTGNKI
+896 SVYTGKEIKI
-904 ELEDLLNNS
+904 DEFDL
-913 KQYDIDHIIPQS
+913 YDIDHIIPQS
-925 LTKDDSIDNRVLVE
+925 LTKDDSLDNRVLVE
-939 RTVNEVKDNNYP
+939 KEINQNDKKNRYP
-951 LSYQIRENQTQFW
+951 LSSEIQENQKQFW

-985 SLSNSEKEGFI
+985 PLSNSEKEEFI

-1019 KAKIIYPKAGL
+1019 TAKIIYPKAGL
-1030 TADFKQKFDLIKVR
+1030 TADFKQRFDLIKVR

-1056 CNIVVGNVYFEKF
+1056 CNIIVGNVYYEKF
-1069 TSKYQYVI
+1069 TSNYLYVI
-1077 ANNERYS
+1077 ENNEPYS
-1084 FSTSDTSYI
+1084 FSTSDKSYI
-1093 FTNQNEKRLQ
+1093 FTKQNEKRLQ
-1103 QSGTWDSRNGKSI
+1103 ETGTWDSRNGKSI

-1160 SCHDYGGYDS
+1160 SCQDYGGYDS

-1181 KDDKGNLKTKLIGIP
+1181 KDDKANLKTKLIGIP
-1196 PRVVYGLSDKSS
+1196 LRVVYGLSDKAS

-1213 LLTEKSNEY
+1213 LLTEKANEY
-1222 IDPKVLIDFLPY
+1222 REPKVLIDFLPF

-1243 GFLARVVSYA
+1243 GFLARVVSFA
-1253 TKGRQLVLKQFNSL
+1253 SKGKQLEIKQFNPL
-1267 ILNEKNNKMLKAI
+1267 VLDEKNLKPLKAI
-1280 DNFVSRLKNKSFE
+1280 EKFVSRLKNKSIKI
-1293 VKYDKDKSGFTE
+1293 KYKKDKSGFTD
-1305 EDLSSIYSELKDKT
+1305 EDLSSIYSELKDKS
-1319 KNTVLK
+1319 KNSVFK
-1325 ALPKTT
+1325 NLPKPI
-1331 VKILTDVDINSYQYS
+1331 VKMLSDVDINNYKYQES
-1346 ENEKSEPKLLSI
+1346 EKSEPKLLTI
-1358 EQKAVAICEVI
+1358 EQKAVAICELI
-1369 KAFHTEPSDLS
+1369 KAFHTESSNLLFLGEKKGSGVKRIKTVLDLE
-1380 LLGGKANSGKM
+1380 KT
-1391 CINSVL
+1391 
-1397 NLDKDDYSVVFYSIT
+1397 DYSILCSSIT
-1412 GFYEKELRLSDLLK
+1412 GFYEKEIRLRDLLK